1 MIRKALIKDA
11 KEIISI
17 INFYADRGEMLY
29 RSINELYEN
38 IRDFIVYEID
48 GEIIAVS
55 SLHIDW
61 EDLAEIRSLAVKE
74 KSSRK
79 GIGSELVRE
88 CMKEA
93 KELGIKKVF
102 TLTYVP
108 KFFEKMGFKIVDKA
122 QFPHKIW
129 GDCVKCPK
137 FPSCD
142 ETALIYE
149 IEKS

>member
-11 KEIISI
+11 KEILSI
-17 INFYADRGEMLY
+17 INFYANRGEMLY
-29 RSINELYEN
+29 RSTNEIYEN

-74 KSSRK
+74 KNSRK

-88 CMKEA
+88 CMREA

-108 KFFEKMGFKIVDKA
+108 KFLM
-122 QFPHKIW
+122 
-129 GDCVKCPK
+129 
-137 FPSCD
+137 PSSF
-142 ETALIYE
+142 ASLIH
-149 IEKS
+149 

>member
-17 INFYADRGEMLY
+17 INFYANRGEMLY

-88 CMKEA
+88 CIREA

-142 ETALIYE
+142 ETALI
-149 IEKS
+149 IEVSES

>member
-1 MIRKALIKDA
+1 MIRKALIRDA
-11 KEIISI
+11 KEILGI
-17 INFYADRGEMLY
+17 INFFANRGEMLH
-29 RSINELYEN
+29 RSTNEIYEN
-38 IRDFIVYEID
+38 IRDFIVYETD
-48 GEIIAVS
+48 EEVVGVS

-74 KSSRK
+74 KSSNR
-79 GIGSELVRE
+79 GIGSAMVRE
-88 CMKEA
+88 CIREA

-108 KFFEKMGFKIVDKA
+108 PFFEKLGFKMVDKS

-129 GDCVKCPK
+129 SDCVKCPK
-137 FPSCD
+137 FPGCD

-149 IEKS
+149 IET

>member
-1 MIRKALIKDA
+1 MIRKALIRDA

-29 RSINELYEN
+29 RSTNEIYEN
-38 IRDFIVYEID
+38 IRDFIVSEID
-48 GEIIAVS
+48 EEVVGVS
-55 SLHIDW
+55 SLHVDW

-79 GIGSELVRE
+79 GIGSSLVKE
-88 CMKEA
+88 CIREA

-108 KFFEKMGFKIVDKA
+108 KFFEKMGFKIVDKT

-149 IEKS
+149 L

>member
-11 KEIISI
+11 KGIISL
-17 INFYADRGEMLY
+17 INFYAERGEMLY

-48 GEIIAVS
+48 GEVVGVS
-55 SLHIDW
+55 SLHVDW

-79 GIGSELVRE
+79 GIGSSLVKE
-88 CMKEA
+88 CIREA
-93 KELGIKKVF
+93 KEL
-102 TLTYVP
+102 
-108 KFFEKMGFKIVDKA
+108 GFKIVDKT

-149 IEKS
+149 L

>member
-11 KEIISI
+11 KEILSI
-17 INFYADRGEMLY
+17 INFYANRGEMLY
-29 RSINELYEN
+29 RSTNEIYEKM
-38 IRDFIVYEID
+38 RDFIVCEID
-48 GEIIAVS
+48 EEVVGVS
-55 SLHIDW
+55 SLHVDW

-79 GIGSELVRE
+79 GIGSSLVKE
-88 CMKEA
+88 CIREA

-108 KFFEKMGFKIVDKA
+108 KFFEKMGFKIVDKT

-137 FPSCD
+137 FPECD

-149 IEKS
+149 IND